1 MKMAPKNWRLAA
13 RPSGSRPGGDVAT
26 TGLGLVFAVWC
37 GKLHQGQT
45 HQHSLCP
52 IIFIL
57 QEMSK

>member
-26 TGLGLVFAVWC
+26 TGLGGAA
-37 GKLHQGQT
+37 KLHEGQT